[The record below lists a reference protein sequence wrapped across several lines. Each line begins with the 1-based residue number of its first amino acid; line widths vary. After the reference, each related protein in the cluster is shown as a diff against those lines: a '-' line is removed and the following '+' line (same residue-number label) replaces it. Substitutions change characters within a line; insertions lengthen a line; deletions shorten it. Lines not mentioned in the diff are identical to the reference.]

1 MIMTKEENIE
11 NFDFYCEEIGE
22 FANNVQGG
30 IYEGWE
36 FEGSGE
42 FDIEQIK
49 KILQKAKED
58 KALLESDLKIISQ
71 FGEDVI
77 EKINNQQNRKD
88 E

>member
-1 MIMTKEENIE
+1 MTKEENIE

-49 KILQKAKED
+49 KILQKM
-58 KALLESDLKIISQ
+58 
-71 FGEDVI
+71 
-77 EKINNQQNRKD
+77 
-88 E
+88 